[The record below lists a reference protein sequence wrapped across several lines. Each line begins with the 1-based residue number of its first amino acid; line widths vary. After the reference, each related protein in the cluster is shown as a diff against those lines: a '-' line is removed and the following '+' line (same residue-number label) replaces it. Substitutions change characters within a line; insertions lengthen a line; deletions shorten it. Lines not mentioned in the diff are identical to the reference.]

1 MKSQNVKL
9 DIGAFCSLHEMHTQ
23 FRNKTVD
30 GKNIVKYF
38 GCGVVLSLLVALSRL
53 HQLPR
58 TNGLKIGI
66 DIGFIILFLWL
77 KRRMIQGRL

>member
-9 DIGAFCSLHEMHTQ
+9 DIGAFCTPHEMHTQ

-58 TNGLKIGI
+58 INGLKIGI
-66 DIGFIILFLWL
+66 GIGFT
-77 KRRMIQGRL
+77 IQF